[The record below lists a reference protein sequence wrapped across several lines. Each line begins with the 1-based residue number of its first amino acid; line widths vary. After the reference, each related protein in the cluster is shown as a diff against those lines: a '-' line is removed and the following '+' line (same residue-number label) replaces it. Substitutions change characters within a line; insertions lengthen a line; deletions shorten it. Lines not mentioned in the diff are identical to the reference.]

1 MFKHFSFMVKTI
13 TIRDD
18 VYRKLIAAKSGNE
31 SFSDPLERL
40 VEGVVDPVGLLRSL
54 RGWVELTSIEK
65 KEVLNSIRRRRGFK
79 RRF

>member
-31 SFSDPLERL
+31 SFSDLLERL
-40 VEGVVDPVGLLRSL
+40 VEGWWTLSAC
-54 RGWVELTSIEK
+54 
-65 KEVLNSIRRRRGFK
+65 
-79 RRF
+79 

>member
-1 MFKHFSFMVKTI
+1 MVKTI

-31 SFSDPLERL
+31 SFSGLLERL

-65 KEVLNSIRRRRGFK
+65 RRY
-79 RRF
+79 